1 MYMYCNKYIVCELR
15 IRDINAWILIG
26 MIVKSLVFVW

>member
-1 MYMYCNKYIVCELR
+1 MYCNNYIVCELR
-15 IRDINAWILIG
+15 ILDINACVSIG